1 MEEIKIYIHVHLQ
14 CSCSHTRNQFFI
26 YHVLYACIL
35 FLHYNKE
42 SILVDSGHESCKVR
56 NQSLSNSDPC
66 TLWFVTEICTTH
78 YQGLLC
84 YKASEAIFEYIRWSN
99 KLFNDHEPWHIC
111 KDPAN
116 DNHLN
121 CLLHVTMETLRVCSI
136 LLQPLIPDI
145 AAQVLDRLGVS
156 EDDRLFRHCKERR
169 QSHRDQDHHL
179 KVQKNH
185 IMDRIK

>member
-1 MEEIKIYIHVHLQ
+1 MIFLYV
-14 CSCSHTRNQFFI
+14 FI
-26 YHVLYACIL
+26 LYL
-35 FLHYNKE
+35 FLLYNKGQ
-42 SILVDSGHESCKVR
+42 ILVHSGCASSFKVR
-56 NQSLSNSDPC
+56 NQSLSSSDPC
-66 TLWFVTEICTTH
+66 TLLFVTEICTTH

-99 KLFNDHEPWHIC
+99 KLFNDHEPWHMC

-145 AAQVLDRLGVS
+145 AAQVLDRLGVTD
-156 EDDRLFRHCKERR
+156 DDRLFRHCKERR

>member
-1 MEEIKIYIHVHLQ
+1 MEEIKINIHLQ
-14 CSCSHTRNQFFI
+14 CSCSHTRNQIFI
-26 YHVLYACIL
+26 IHVLYL
-35 FLHYNKE
+35 FQLYNKGQ
-42 SILVDSGHESCKVR
+42 IMVHVDSSHESCKVR
-56 NQSLSNSDPC
+56 NQSSSNSDSC
-66 TLWFVTEICTTH
+66 TMLFVIEICTTH

-84 YKASEAIFEYIRWSN
+84 YKASDAIFEYIRWSN
-99 KLFNDHEPWHIC
+99 KLFNDHEPWHMC
-111 KDPAN
+111 KDPAS
-116 DNHLN
+116 DKHLN

-169 QSHRDQDHHL
+169 QCHRDQDHHL
-179 KVQKNH
+179 NVQKNH